1 MDTKDTKTLEYIFPR
16 ARMQDPFDNSWWA
29 SGDVRKLATLH
40 ADRLLRHPDCW
51 AETTKKA
58 KLHPSLT
65 VRDDEEEQLEQEEVE
80 MDMPQLEGMTKEQL
94 SRYAKAEF
102 DFELDGA
109 KLTKADMQKEVRN
122 LLASRRH

>member
-1 MDTKDTKTLEYIFPR
+1 MDKQETKTLEYIFPR
-16 ARMQDPFDNSWWA
+16 ATMQDPFDGSTWA
-29 SGDVRKLATLH
+29 SGDVRKLTKAH
-40 ADRLLRHPDCW
+40 ADRLLRHADCW

-58 KLHPSLT
+58 KFHPSLT

-80 MDMPQLEGMTKEQL
+80 VDMPQLEGMTKEQL

-102 DFELDGA
+102 DFDLDGT
-109 KLTKADMQKEVRN
+109 KLTKAEMQKEVRN